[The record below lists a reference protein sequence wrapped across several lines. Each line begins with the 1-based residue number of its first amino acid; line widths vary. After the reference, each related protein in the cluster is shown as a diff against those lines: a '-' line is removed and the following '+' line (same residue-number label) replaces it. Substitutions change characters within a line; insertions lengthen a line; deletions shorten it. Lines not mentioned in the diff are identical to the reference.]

1 MTAEELILWHEK
13 QADNSKSYGRPGEV
27 EEFHKEAVRVIRE
40 LVRSA
45 KQTYPERK
53 QSALDTLPDDYECP
67 H

>member
-27 EEFHKEAVRVIRE
+27 EEFHLAAASLLRE
-40 LVRSA
+40 LHKSA

-53 QSALDTLPDDYECP
+53 QSAFDTLPDDYECP